1 MMREI
6 LKEQGIKT
14 GLVGTIAIYSGDIKL
29 KDSDRTTPE
38 SLELQRMFARMVEDG
53 CRSSYNGSIL
63 LQSFKTL

>member
-14 GLVGTIAIYSGDIKL
+14 GLVGTIAIYSGDTKL

-53 CRSSYNGSIL
+53 CEVVINGSIL
-63 LQSFKTL
+63 SKFKTL